1 MSSTHSFAPAEGQY
15 PEDAVEGRLG
25 TAGGE
30 DQERLVWGL
39 MQRFG
44 RSETEARDTV
54 LTGSVAQIQ
63 DKLGRLQAAG
73 VDQLYIPTFLPPWN
87 LEQLDRFMTE
97 VAPAFR

>member
-1 MSSTHSFAPAEGQY
+1 M
-15 PEDAVEGRLG
+15 R
-25 TAGGE
+25 
-30 DQERLVWGL
+30 GL

-54 LTGSVAQIQ
+54 LAGSVAQIQ

-73 VDQLYIPTFLPPWN
+73 VEQLYIPTFLPPWN

>member
-1 MSSTHSFAPAEGQY
+1 MAITEN
-15 PEDAVEGRLG
+15 PEDG
-25 TAGGE
+25 
-30 DQERLVWGL
+30 ERLVRGL

-54 LTGSVAQIQ
+54 LAGSVAQIQ
-63 DKLGRLQAAG
+63 DKLGRLQATG
-73 VDQLYIPTFLPPWN
+73 VEQLYIPTFLPPWN

>member
-1 MSSTHSFAPAEGQY
+1 MPMAITENA
-15 PEDAVEGRLG
+15 D
-25 TAGGE
+25 
-30 DQERLVWGL
+30 DQERLVRGL

-54 LTGSVAQIQ
+54 LAGSVPQIQ
-63 DKLGRLQAAG
+63 EKLGRLQAAG

>member
-1 MSSTHSFAPAEGQY
+1 MPMAITEHA
-15 PEDAVEGRLG
+15 
-25 TAGGE
+25 E
-30 DQERLVWGL
+30 DQERLVRGL

-54 LTGSVAQIQ
+54 LAGSVAQIQ
-63 DKLGRLQAAG
+63 DKLGRLQATG
-73 VDQLYIPTFLPPWN
+73 VEQLYIPTFLPPWN